1 MSRARV
7 LIVQELWWPKGGGGI
22 LATHLIAKVL
32 VRHGFEVRVV
42 TGVEDHETIDDV
54 VFIHEPRLKASNK
67 LELWFNAYMVS
78 REGWFRRLVEWADV
92 VYVPRYAYPV
102 IPRVKEL
109 GRGVIVHLHD
119 YQPIS
124 YTSVIFHGDN
134 FKSDFARTFY
144 YELHQHGLMRALVT
158 SSLTPINRL
167 TRRWVSQADAVVCVS
182 NRQCEIMRER
192 MPEIRGKSVVIYNPL
207 PDISPVRKELGDEK
221 VLLYLG
227 GSSFVK
233 GFHLILK
240 VANKLLIKYKD
251 LKILMTQIKKNESLP
266 PNCLALGKLPYFDI
280 IKLHKMAYALLFPSI
295 WEETLGYVVIE
306 SMMMGTIPIA
316 AKVGGVPEVVV
327 GSPAE
332 DYLFTPGNVDEL
344 MDKIELVLTQ
354 SKDYL
359 LDIGIKLREHVIKLF
374 NIENTENE
382 IANLFLKASLSK

>member
-1 MSRARV
+1 MATHSITKV
-7 LIVQELWWPKGGGGI
+7 LIS
-22 LATHLIAKVL
+22 
-32 VRHGFEVRVV
+32 HGFEVRVV
-42 TGVEDHETIDDV
+42 TGVKDHEDVDNV

-78 REGWFRRLVEWADV
+78 REGWFRKLVEWADV
-92 VYVPRYAYPV
+92 VYIPRYAYSV

-109 GRGVIVHLHD
+109 GRRVIVHLHD
-119 YQPIS
+119 YQPVS

-134 FKSDFARTFY
+134 FKSDFTRTFY
-144 YELHQHGLMRALVT
+144 YELHQHGLVRALVT
-158 SSLTPINRL
+158 SPLTPINRL
-167 TRRWVSQADAVVCVS
+167 AREWVSQADAVVCVS
-182 NRQCEIMRER
+182 NRQCEIVRER
-192 MPEIRGKSVVIYNPL
+192 MPEVRDKSVVIYNPL
-207 PDISPVRKELGDEK
+207 PDIPPVRKELGDEK

-251 LKILMTQIKKNESLP
+251 LKILMTQIKKNESLS

-374 NIENTENE
+374 NIENTENK